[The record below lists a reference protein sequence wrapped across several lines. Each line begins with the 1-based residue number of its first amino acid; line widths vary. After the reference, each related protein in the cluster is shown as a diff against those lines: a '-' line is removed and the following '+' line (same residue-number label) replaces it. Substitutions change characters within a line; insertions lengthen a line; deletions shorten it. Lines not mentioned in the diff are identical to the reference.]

1 MDFPRFTS
9 GSLGRLSFEHVN
21 EIVDVVEKV
30 RDLLRRNPGL
40 LDETPP
46 EVFFARI
53 TAVGSQTTGDH
64 QWTEVLPKSKAALA
78 SPTQWQDR
86 DGGRKS
92 YAPADGD
99 RYQPAFVLHP
109 FTFNGTNPT
118 VLTVGTVVA
127 LSRTKGP
134 DGKVAFQILYSAAAP
149 ANATEVFPARLAAA
163 ISRDNPNR
171 GRWKYEWVE
180 QELIATGGSLEWN
193 NKPNGRKTVALGGTY
208 PPAVN
213 GCELLDTPGIG
224 GVSNPA
230 AIESNAFVGAGV
242 VVQMHLIQ
250 NGAVPYF
257 SIPNGLNI
265 TCP

>member
-64 QWTEVLPKSKAALA
+64 QWAEVLPKSKAALA

-118 VLTVGTVVA
+118 VLAVGTVVA

-149 ANATEVFPARLAAA
+149 AGGEMFPVTLGAATP
-163 ISRDNPNR
+163 RDNPAA
-171 GRWKYEWVE
+171 GRWTYQWQEVEWAQQV
-180 QELIATGGSLEWN
+180 GGVFEWQV
-193 NKPNGRKTVALGGTY
+193 KPGGRKTVALGGTY

-213 GCELLDTPGIG
+213 TCERKNQSGIG
-224 GVSNPA
+224 GSLPGGA
-230 AIESNAFVGAGV
+230 TESNAAVASGV
-242 VVQMHLIQ
+242 VVQLFVIN

-257 SIPNGLNI
+257 CVPNGLNVAC
-265 TCP
+265 T